1 MKEPIMQKTIAL
13 FLVIIITTSACAAS
27 GKQRPPGEQVRG
39 PGGVDQPQLL
49 LAHARDVQ
57 AKRGCKAA
65 IPAYRVIAS
74 FGDGYDI
81 AQYELG
87 ACLMTIEA
95 ANEVEAALF
104 AQEASFWLTR
114 AAWAGNARAQ
124 LKLATALSGA
134 TAAGGE
140 SLNPAP
146 ADAMKWALVFEQN
159 SARTLYNMK
168 PVSPPVMDHLK
179 AALNSETLA
188 AAQAFADGFT
198 PITMAAF
205 AAPRHKNT
213 ESGFQQRQQQGG
225 KQRRRR

>member
-1 MKEPIMQKTIAL
+1 MQKNIAL
-13 FLVIIITTSACAAS
+13 LVLIMLTTVACAAS
-27 GKQRPPGEQVRG
+27 GKQRPPDEHARG

-49 LAHARDVQ
+49 LAYARDTQ
-57 AKRGCKAA
+57 AKKGCKSALA
-65 IPAYRVIAS
+65 AYRVIAS

-95 ANEVEAALF
+95 TSEVEGALF

-134 TAAGGE
+134 AAAGSE
-140 SLNPAP
+140 TLRPAP

-159 SARTLYNMK
+159 SARALYNMK
-168 PVSPPVMDHLK
+168 SVSPPVMDHLN
-179 AALNSETLA
+179 AALDAESLA
-188 AAQAFADGFT
+188 AAKVFADGFK

-205 AAPRHKNT
+205 AAPRRKNT
-213 ESGFQQRQQQGG
+213 ESGFQQRQQPEGRQR
-225 KQRRRR
+225 KRRR